1 MVVSMD
7 FFGFFW
13 IFSNKY
19 LPQVGFFT
27 QKAADFPA
35 FSIHFPQ
42 PVREVSS
49 LGVSFNR
56 WASAENRSVGQLT
69 GAAKAKAIVV
79 VGFVSAFPSRRP
91 G

>member
-49 LGVSFNR
+49 LGVSFT
-56 WASAENRSVGQLT
+56 VG
-69 GAAKAKAIVV
+69 
-79 VGFVSAFPSRRP
+79 PR
-91 G
+91 